1 MDASRNIVGPQIMQL
16 RNERGWSQEK
26 FASVCQLRGWDVSRG
41 VVARIESGIRWVA
54 DFELL
59 KLADALKV
67 AVPDL

>member
-1 MDASRNIVGPQIMQL
+1 MDGSRNIVGPQIMQL
-16 RNERGWSQEK
+16 RNEHGWSQEK

>member
-1 MDASRNIVGPQIMQL
+1 MDGSRNIVGPQIMQL
-16 RNERGWSQEK
+16 RNEHGWSQEK

-41 VVARIESGIRWVA
+41 VVARIQSGIRWVA

>member
-1 MDASRNIVGPQIMQL
+1 MQL
-16 RNERGWSQEK
+16 RNEHGWSQEK

-41 VVARIESGIRWVA
+41 IVARIQNGIRWVA